1 MDPKIFIAI
10 YGIVYLASEVVTE
23 IDSSIEYSN
32 MVRQV
37 NMQSVIIDNL
47 QRRLDKLLEEQNM
60 QDEIAYRNQNQGKA
74 NCKCKLGS
82 AGPQGPPGAAGPQ
95 GPPGAAG
102 PRGPPG
108 AAGSRGPPGA
118 AGSRGLRGSS
128 VLLDDDTCLMVVGKC
143 PAGLAPNSGYGEVM
157 QPLVMI
163 TDMPFQVCCKNLD

>member
-10 YGIVYLASEVVTE
+10 YGIVYLANEVATE
-23 IDSSIEYSN
+23 IDSSMEYSN

-60 QDEIAYRNQNQGKA
+60 QDEIVYRSQNQGA
-74 NCKCKLGS
+74 PGSAGPQGPPGS

-108 AAGSRGPPGA
+108 AAGPRGPPGA
-118 AGSRGLRGSS
+118 AGPRGPPGAAGPQELRGSS
-128 VLLDDDTCLMVVGKC
+128 GTTESNFLC
-143 PAGLAPNSGYGEVM
+143 AE
-157 QPLVMI
+157 
-163 TDMPFQVCCKNLD
+163 